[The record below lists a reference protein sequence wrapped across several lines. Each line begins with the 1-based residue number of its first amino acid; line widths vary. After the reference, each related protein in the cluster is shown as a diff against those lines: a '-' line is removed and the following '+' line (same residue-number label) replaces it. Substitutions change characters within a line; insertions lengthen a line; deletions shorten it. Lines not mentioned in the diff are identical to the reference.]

1 MADLGTSC
9 RPLATIDAP
18 PRKVRA
24 EGNPTLVMM
33 VMSTEAAAAAAS
45 LGTEASTL
53 SDMFKLL
60 ICMKMSSFSTA
71 NSSASCSSSGI
82 VKKTIFSGQGLE
94 LPPAEA
100 GLEEPVWLWI
110 LDCCLRH

>member
-1 MADLGTSC
+1 MDMADLGTSC

-33 VMSTEAAAAAAS
+33 VMSTEAVAVAAAS

-71 NSSASCSSSGI
+71 NSSASCRSRI
-82 VKKTIFSGQGLE
+82 VKKKLILVAGDSNYL
-94 LPPAEA
+94 LLRPASKS
-100 GLEEPVWLWI
+100 
-110 LDCCLRH
+110 